1 MVEVL
6 MALVIFMVAAVVLG
20 GAFLNVLT
28 SYEIAEKANATD
40 VDVSFARSQLLAQAD
55 LQTAENGGEFD
66 DGDGV
71 VTRHVKWSADIEPQ
85 DTTDL
90 FSVTFTC
97 AVTDPAERDPRTTV
111 ETFMLLR
118 PTWSDPAARSTLRAN
133 AASRIALAQGRQ
145 AK

>member
-1 MVEVL
+1 
-6 MALVIFMVAAVVLG
+6 MALVIFTLAAVVLG

-55 LQTAENGGEFD
+55 LQTAENGEEFD
-66 DGDGV
+66 DGDGQV
-71 VTRHVKWSADIEPQ
+71 SRHVKWSAEIEPQ

-97 AVTDPAERDPRTTV
+97 TVTDPAAPAPQKTV

-118 PTWSDPAARSTLRAN
+118 PTWSDPTAKSALRSN

-145 AK
+145 AQ